1 MARGSV
7 SAVATQSSNQREN
20 AIAESSE
27 ILRSGGSGKVLLL
40 RNLSKMSSQMGS
52 MKKVI
57 ELCLV
62 TSSLV
67 FFYLPCV
74 YGQSSDTPAS
84 IKRGNAL
91 PVYPGMSKRENEQG
105 TVVVRVLI
113 KNNGTV
119 GKVEIKSSSG
129 FFRIDQAVVD
139 TVVTWRC
146 NPENKGFKPVDS

>member
-1 MARGSV
+1 
-7 SAVATQSSNQREN
+7 
-20 AIAESSE
+20 
-27 ILRSGGSGKVLLL
+27 
-40 RNLSKMSSQMGS
+40 MGS

-57 ELCLV
+57 ELCFV

-74 YGQSSDTPAS
+74 YGQISDTPAS

-91 PVYPGMSKRENEQG
+91 TLYPGMSKRENEKDP
-105 TVVVRVLI
+105 VVVRVLI
-113 KNNGTV
+113 KNNGTE

-139 TVVTWRC
+139 TVVTWRR
-146 NPENKGFKPVDS
+146 NPENKGSKPVNS